1 MTIHYDNGQIVT
13 VRDLPMLGE
22 NMPTA
27 EEIAAAQSAW
37 IAEQAEWVRWH
48 SLSRAEQM
56 RELLDEAAA
65 LNVLD
70 RAGL

>member
-13 VRDLPMLGE
+13 VRDLPMFGE

-27 EEIAAAQSAW
+27 EDIAAARAAW
-37 IAEQAEWVRWH
+37 DAEQAEWDRWH
-48 SLSRAEQM
+48 SLSRAQQM

>member
-13 VRDLPMLGE
+13 VSDLPMLGE

-27 EEIAAAQSAW
+27 EEIAAAQAAW
-37 IAEQAEWVRWH
+37 NAEQADWVRWH
-48 SLSRAEQM
+48 SLSRDEQI